1 MGESPDFDKIYV
13 PDTSALV
20 DEPDLIHDLINGHN
34 LVCIPWMVHREL
46 NSAKKHQ
53 NIAQRARR
61 ALKNINEYTR
71 HKHPLLKLQNVNWEG
86 IRNYSPANILERD
99 TADDEIIA
107 TALSVYKEHEKEG
120 KKVVLLTHDIGMQV
134 KAREMRFDRK
144 KRCLYAE
151 EWNQDVGETADQLRM
166 PTIEVEK
173 SVIRGRDFKDG
184 RIPVGLLSQA
194 ESLPDNNGAL
204 IKVADGEGSYISH
217 VARRKADWLFLLPQ
231 DSKLLNVSQK
241 PIKENGGYATNWE
254 QILAINLLLD
264 LDINYFAFIGDAG
277 TGKTLLALASAF
289 HFLVKGNRKFK
300 TLYITRAPV
309 PVGKTLGYLPGGV
322 EEKMGEWLQG
332 IQDNIDKV
340 IELNPAYEKQIR
352 LFTEGVG
359 TGLKQD
365 EKEGEDEKRKRVKI
379 LSYEHIR
386 GRSLD
391 DSVVVIDEGQNM
403 PREEVITFATRLG
416 ENSRMIFTGDP
427 SQIDDDFLT
436 EQRNG
441 LVWFAK
447 LMKGDRVFAHVYFPE
462 TVRSGA
468 VKALLKRLEAQK

>member
-1 MGESPDFDKIYV
+1 MSGSADYDKIYV
-13 PDTSALV
+13 PDTSVLV
-20 DEPDLIHDLINGHN
+20 DEPDLIYDLINGHN

-61 ALKNINEYTR
+61 ALKNINEYAK
-71 HKHPLLKLQNVNWEG
+71 HKHPFLKLQNVNWEG
-86 IRNYSPANILERD
+86 IRNYSPPNTLEKD
-99 TADDEIIA
+99 KGDDEIIA

-120 KKVVLLTHDIGMQV
+120 KKVILLTHDIGMQV
-134 KAREMRFDRK
+134 KAREMGFERK
-144 KRCLYAE
+144 KRCLSIE
-151 EWNQDVGETADQLRM
+151 EWNQDMGETADQLRM
-166 PTIEVEK
+166 PTIEAER
-173 SVIRGRDFKDG
+173 SVIRSRHFKDG
-184 RIPVGLLSQA
+184 RIPVDFLPQA
-194 ESLPDNNGAL
+194 EALQENSGAL
-204 IKVADGEGSYISH
+204 VRVRDGEESYISH
-217 VARRKADWLFLLPQ
+217 VVRRKGDWLLLLPQ
-231 DSKLLNVSQK
+231 DSKLLNVAQK
-241 PIKENGGYATNWE
+241 PIKENGDYATNWE

-300 TLYITRAPV
+300 SLYITRAPV
-309 PVGKTLGYLPGGV
+309 PVGKTLGYLPGGI

-352 LFTEGVG
+352 LLADGVG
-359 TGLKQD
+359 TDSKED
-365 EKEGEDEKRKRVKI
+365 EREGGDEKRKRVKI

-447 LMKGDRVFAHVYFPE
+447 LMKGDPVFAHVYFPE

-468 VKALLKRLEAQK
+468 VKALLKRLGAQK